1 MNDVASP
8 PALRVTREHALHA
21 LYEAA
26 ELEHNLMCTYLY
38 AAFSLKDGE
47 ADGLSAEE
55 AAAVKRW
62 RSVLIGVAIE
72 EMGHLTAVWNI
83 TAALGGAPRF
93 GRGNFPL
100 DPGYLPAGVVVK
112 LAPFNAATL
121 QHFVFLERP
130 HGSGECDGEGFSYE
144 RPYIRGGGV
153 RRLTPMGLN
162 YDTVGDFYSAL
173 SKGLRDLVDQYGEGG
188 TFDGDPA
195 LQISPHEVDLM
206 GAKPVICL
214 KTALAAFDAI
224 VVQGEGAPSDSV
236 DSHYHKFAEIRDE
249 YQRLLQRNP
258 AFAPAFPAA
267 TNPVL
272 RRPPRPEGRV
282 WLENPEAI
290 AVVDLANA
298 SYCLMIRLLG
308 YAYALRGP
316 SAEKALAVDLA
327 ICLMRAIVP
336 LAERAARLPAGPSNP
351 GCHAGMSFTALR
363 DAAPFPE
370 GRAARRFFVE
380 RFGQLADAGQ
390 ALRAGG
396 DPRTVLAAD
405 LLASVARRASRG
417 FDLSKPA
424 PGTAAANVG
433 QGASG
438 GQPGAAA
445 QGSPGIQPAGSAQAS
460 PGVQPAG
467 SAQASP
473 GAQLGAVARA
483 AGGAAALSGAAQDS
497 GGARLSAAAQMV
509 AGGQGARAANDSH
522 GTMGGASGTSFGVH
536 AGGAAAGQ
544 GTTAGESTIVNGV
557 ETVKGERL
565 ELSFEAKR
573 CIHARFCVTGAPNVF
588 LANVQGPWIHPD
600 AMEVERVVEIA
611 HACPSG
617 AIRYHRTDGVHD
629 EPAPP
634 VNLASIRE
642 AGPYAFRGQLQ
653 IDGEAVGFRATL
665 CRCGASK
672 NKPFCDGSHH
682 EAGFSATGEP
692 PSGKTDMLPVRDGV
706 LSIDPEINGPL
717 AVRGNLE
724 ITSGTGRV
732 VARVVNARLCRCG
745 GSSTKP
751 FCDGT
756 HAKIGFKSTN

>member
-1 MNDVASP
+1 MAPLIGGLSAMNDVALP
-8 PALRVTREHALHA
+8 VDIRINREHAFHA

-47 ADGLSAEE
+47 ADGLYAEE
-55 AAAVKRW
+55 ADAVKRW
-62 RSVLIGVAIE
+62 RSVLIKVAVE

-93 GRGNFPL
+93 GRTNFPL
-100 DPGYLPAGVVVK
+100 DPGLLPAGIVVK
-112 LAPFNAATL
+112 LAPFTPATL

-130 HGSGECDGEGFSYE
+130 AGSLEKDGDGFHYE
-144 RPYIRGGGV
+144 RPYVRGGDV
-153 RRLTPMGLN
+153 RRLIPMGLN
-162 YDTVGDFYSAL
+162 YETVGDFYVAL
-173 SKGLRDLVDQYGEGG
+173 SKGLRALVSQFGEDG

-195 LQISPHEVDLM
+195 LQMSPNEIDLM

-224 VVQGEGAPSDSV
+224 VVQGEGAPADSV
-236 DSHYHKFAEIRDE
+236 GSHYQKFVAVREE
-249 YQRLLQRNP
+249 YQRLLEKNP
-258 AFAPAFPAA
+258 AFMPAHPAA

-298 SYCLMIRLLG
+298 SYGLMLRLLA

-316 SAEKALAVDLA
+316 SAEKSLSVDLA
-327 ICLMRAIVP
+327 ICLMRAVVP

-351 GCHAGMSFTALR
+351 ACHAGMSFTALR
-363 DAAPFPE
+363 DNAALPP

-380 RFGQLADAGQ
+380 RFGQLAEVGES
-390 ALRAGG
+390 LRSCG
-396 DPRTVLAAD
+396 DPRAIAAAD
-405 LLASVARRASRG
+405 LLASLAKRATRG
-417 FDLSKPA
+417 FDLSKAAPTAPA
-424 PGTAAANVG
+424 GGTAAI
-433 QGASG
+433 
-438 GQPGAAA
+438 
-445 QGSPGIQPAGSAQAS
+445 GSPP
-460 PGVQPAG
+460 V
-467 SAQASP
+467 
-473 GAQLGAVARA
+473 
-483 AGGAAALSGAAQDS
+483 
-497 GGARLSAAAQMV
+497 
-509 AGGQGARAANDSH
+509 
-522 GTMGGASGTSFGVH
+522 
-536 AGGAAAGQ
+536 GAAAGATGVAGVAS
-544 GTTAGESTIVNGV
+544 GTNGVGQQAAAAKSTDGAASTVVNGI
-557 ETVKGERL
+557 ETAVGQKMA
-565 ELSFEAKR
+565 LSFETKR

-588 LANVQGPWIHPD
+588 LANVKGPWIHPD
-600 AMEVERVVEIA
+600 AMEVERVVEVA

-617 AIRYHRTDGVHD
+617 AITYHRLDGVHD
-629 EPAPP
+629 ETAPP
-634 VNLASIRE
+634 VNLAGVRE

-653 IDGEAVGFRATL
+653 IDGEPAGFRATL

-672 NKPFCDGSHH
+672 NKPFCDSSHH
-682 EAGFSATGEP
+682 DVGFSATGEP
-692 PSGKTDMLPVRDGV
+692 PTGKTDMLPVRDGV
-706 LSIDPEINGPL
+706 LAIDPEINGPL

-732 VARVVNARLCRCG
+732 VARVVTTRLCRCG

>member
-1 MNDVASP
+1 MNDVAAVP
-8 PALRVTREHALHA
+8 MRITREHAFHA

-47 ADGLSAEE
+47 VDGLSPEE
-55 AAAVKRW
+55 ADAVKRW
-62 RSVLIGVAIE
+62 RSVLIKVAVE

-93 GRGNFPL
+93 GRTNFPL
-100 DPGYLPAGVVVK
+100 DPGLLPAGIVVK
-112 LAPFNAATL
+112 LAPFTPETL

-130 HGSGECDGEGFSYE
+130 NGSTEKDGDGFFYE
-144 RPYIRGGGV
+144 RAYVRGSDV
-153 RRLTPMGLN
+153 RRLIPMGLN
-162 YDTVGDFYSAL
+162 YETVGDFYVAL
-173 SKGLRDLVDQYGEGG
+173 SKGLRDIVSQFGEDA

-195 LQISPHEVDLM
+195 LQMSPNEIDLM

-224 VVQGEGAPSDSV
+224 VVQGEGAPADSV
-236 DSHYHKFAEIRDE
+236 GSHYQKFVAVREE
-249 YQRLLQRNP
+249 YQRLLQKNP
-258 AFAPAFPAA
+258 AFVPAFPAA

-298 SYCLMIRLLG
+298 SYGLMLRLLA
-308 YAYALRGP
+308 YAYALPGP
-316 SAEKALAVDLA
+316 SAEKSLSVDLA
-327 ICLMRAIVP
+327 ICLMRAVVP

-351 GCHAGMSFTALR
+351 ACHAGMSFTALR
-363 DAAPFPE
+363 DNAALPP

-380 RFGQLADAGQ
+380 RFGQLAEVGES
-390 ALRAGG
+390 LRSCG
-396 DPRTVLAAD
+396 DPRAIAAAD
-405 LLASVARRASRG
+405 LLTSLAKRATRG
-417 FDLSKPA
+417 FDLTKPVA
-424 PGTAAANVG
+424 KA
-433 QGASG
+433 ASG
-438 GQPGAAA
+438 V
-445 QGSPGIQPAGSAQAS
+445 AQA
-460 PGVQPAG
+460 
-467 SAQASP
+467 
-473 GAQLGAVARA
+473 GAIAVGGAVAGA
-483 AGGAAALSGAAQDS
+483 QAGVVGATA
-497 GGARLSAAAQMV
+497 V
-509 AGGQGARAANDSH
+509 AGTAHGAN
-522 GTMGGASGTSFGVH
+522 G
-536 AGGAAAGQ
+536 AGQ
-544 GTTAGESTIVNGV
+544 QSGSSSPGPTSTVVNGV
-557 ETVKGERL
+557 ETAVGQKL
-565 ELSFEAKR
+565 ALSFETKR

-588 LANVQGPWIHPD
+588 LANVKGPWIHPD
-600 AMEVERVVEIA
+600 AMEMERVVEVA

-617 AIRYHRTDGVHD
+617 AITYHRLDGVHD
-629 EPAPP
+629 ETAPP
-634 VNLASIRE
+634 VNLAGIRE

-653 IDGEAVGFRATL
+653 IDGEPTGFRATL

-682 EAGFSATGEP
+682 DVGFTATGEP
-692 PSGKTDMLPVRDGV
+692 PSGKTDALAVRDGV
-706 LSIDPEINGPL
+706 LAIDPEINGPL

-732 VARVVNARLCRCG
+732 VARVMTARLCRCG

>member
-1 MNDVASP
+1 MNEVAA
-8 PALRVTREHALHA
+8 PALQITREHAFHA

-47 ADGLSAEE
+47 VDGLSAEE
-55 AAAVKRW
+55 ADAVKRW
-62 RSVLIGVAIE
+62 RSVLIKVAVE

-93 GRGNFPL
+93 GRTNFPL
-100 DPGYLPAGVVVK
+100 DPGLLPAGIVVK
-112 LAPFNAATL
+112 LAPFSRATL

-130 HGSGECDGEGFSYE
+130 TGSTERDGEGFAYE
-144 RPYIRGGGV
+144 RPYIRGSV
-153 RRLTPMGLN
+153 TRRLTPMGLN
-162 YDTVGDFYSAL
+162 YDTVGDFYIAL
-173 SKGLRDLVDQYGEGG
+173 SKGLRDIVSQYGEDV

-195 LQISPHEVDLM
+195 LQMSPNEIDLM

-236 DSHYHKFAEIRDE
+236 GSHYQKFVGVREE
-249 YQRLLQRNP
+249 YERLLEKNP
-258 AFAPAFPAA
+258 AFVPAYPAA

-298 SYCLMIRLLG
+298 SYGLMSRLLS
-308 YAYALRGP
+308 YAYSLPGP
-316 SAEKALAVDLA
+316 SAEKALTVDLA
-327 ICLMRAIVP
+327 ICLMRAVVP

-363 DAAPFPE
+363 DNASLPP

-380 RFGQLADAGQ
+380 RFGQLAAVGES
-390 ALRAGG
+390 LRACG
-396 DPRTVLAAD
+396 DPRAATAAD
-405 LLASVARRASRG
+405 LLTSLAKRATRG

-424 PGTAAANVG
+424 AGV
-433 QGASG
+433 
-438 GQPGAAA
+438 A
-445 QGSPGIQPAGSAQAS
+445 QG
-460 PGVQPAG
+460 
-467 SAQASP
+467 
-473 GAQLGAVARA
+473 GAT
-483 AGGAAALSGAAQDS
+483 GAAQATTVQA
-497 GGARLSAAAQMV
+497 GAPRAVGPAQGAGNGAATQSVAGAAQT
-509 AGGQGARAANDSH
+509 AH
-522 GTMGGASGTSFGVH
+522 GDGPS
-536 AGGAAAGQ
+536 
-544 GTTAGESTIVNGV
+544 STVVNGI
-557 ETVKGERL
+557 ETAVGQKMA
-565 ELSFEAKR
+565 LSFETKR

-588 LANVQGPWIHPD
+588 LANVKGPWIHPD
-600 AMEVERVVEIA
+600 AMEVERVVEVA

-617 AIRYHRTDGVHD
+617 AISYHRLDGVHD
-629 EPAPP
+629 ETAPP
-634 VNLASIRE
+634 VNLAGVRE
-642 AGPYAFRGQLQ
+642 AGPYAFRGRLQ

-682 EAGFSATGEP
+682 DVGFSATGEP

-706 LSIDPEINGPL
+706 LAIEPEINGPL

-732 VARVVNARLCRCG
+732 VARVMTARLCRCG
-745 GSSTKP
+745 GSASKP